1 METKSELNEGKS
13 ILSGLEEVVDF
24 MPPVFE
30 KSNNFG

>member
-13 ILSGLEEVVDF
+13 TSSGLEEELDF
-24 MPPVFE
+24 MPAIFE